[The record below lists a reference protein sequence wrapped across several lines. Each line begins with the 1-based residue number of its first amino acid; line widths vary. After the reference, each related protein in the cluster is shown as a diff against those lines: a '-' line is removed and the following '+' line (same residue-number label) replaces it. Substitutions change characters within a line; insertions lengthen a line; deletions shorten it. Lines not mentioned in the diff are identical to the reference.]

1 MNPSTYEKTVIDSLR
16 RRLKLAKKKRHDYAT
31 SEDVLANFKRLGVA
45 VKDLKLHLLWEKKP
59 ALAYALFMVVM
70 KLDRM
75 NNLFNQN
82 KTPTNEAVQDSWDD
96 AKNYLDLAEAIYL
109 EDRDK
114 AIILHAHPARP
125 GAVEKTAGTGLRNVY
140 KPRKQR
146 KK

>member
-45 VKDLKLHLLWEKKP
+45 GKDLKLHLLWEKKP

-96 AKNYLDLAEAIYL
+96 AKNYLDLAEALYVEGHPVFKMDDLKPFI
-109 EDRDK
+109 K
-114 AIILHAHPARP
+114 AMRRVL
-125 GAVEKTAGTGLRNVY
+125 KTY
-140 KPRKQR
+140 KPRKR
-146 KK
+146 RV